1 MTTKIQVKLNFTEY
15 QFSRVKPTTGNSAII
30 YTNTDW
36 INREV
41 IIIPMKLNITDR
53 LIEKKYNPET
63 KEYELTLETDL
74 ILKKTIKEGKNI
86 GRAYLPTELIGLD
99 MLIIPKPQ
107 IENLY

>member
-1 MTTKIQVKLNFTEY
+1 MTKIEVKLNFKEY

-53 LIEKKYNPET
+53 LIEKT
-63 KEYELTLETDL
+63 KNKEGNYEMTIETDL

-99 MLIIPKPQ
+99 MLIIPKPV

>member
-1 MTTKIQVKLNFTEY
+1 MTKIEVKLNFKEY

-63 KEYELTLETDL
+63 KEYELTVETDL

>member
-1 MTTKIQVKLNFTEY
+1 MTKIEVKIKFKEY

-53 LIEKKYNPET
+53 LIEKT
-63 KEYELTLETDL
+63 KNKEGNYEMTIETDL

>member
-1 MTTKIQVKLNFTEY
+1 MTTIEVKIKFKEY

-63 KEYELTLETDL
+63 EEYELTVETDL
-74 ILKKTIKEGKNI
+74 ILKKTIKKGKNI